1 MLSPSKETTA
11 LIVNF
16 ISSLLRETKL
26 PDTLLGTFVVC
37 VHIVFGLW
45 LIFGIIFRSVDFNYY
60 TYIIGFLSVIVS
72 NYYFHGC
79 ILSRIE
85 VELLSLKNWFGPAS
99 LIGFLYD
106 IFSCEKFTKITAN
119 LIIKYFIGFPLAVIL
134 IIKTFLA
141 NHAITSS
148 ILFCI
153 LTPLLFLDSQAALFQ
168 ETIYKKE
175 RVDGK
180 IIAITGC
187 SSGIGESLARKLH
200 SEGATIILLNRNSEK
215 SNTLCLTMK
224 NSKFIKCDLSDLDS
238 VRSAA
243 NQLQNE
249 FPDGIDVLVNNA
261 GVSNITSTITKD
273 EFDLQIQTNFLS
285 HVLLIDLLVPSLKKK
300 KGRIVNHISI
310 SYAIPAMQYNGSYFK
325 KNPTISSSLPT
336 SQILYQQSKLALLL
350 YSNALSRKMKDIDVV
365 CVHPGICDTGL
376 FDKSILPIFVK
387 KCIST
392 VSSSVDKC
400 SDYLYE
406 AVQSSTLKKIY
417 GPNVLFMNFN
427 NPNKYLVNEE
437 VEDIVYSE
445 TRDHLGLAL

>member
-1 MLSPSKETTA
+1 MLSPSKETTT

-16 ISSLLRETKL
+16 ICSLLRETKL
-26 PDTLLGTFVVC
+26 PDTLLGIFVVC
-37 VHIVFGLW
+37 IHIVFGLW
-45 LIFGIIFRSVDFNYY
+45 MIFGTIFKSVDFNYY
-60 TYIIGFLSVIVS
+60 IYIITFLLVIVS

-79 ILSRIE
+79 ILTRIE
-85 VELLSLKNWFGPAS
+85 VELLLLKNWVGPAS

-106 IFSCEKFTKITAN
+106 ILSCEKFTKITAN
-119 LIIKYFIGFPLAVIL
+119 LIIKYFIGFPLATIV

-141 NHAITSS
+141 NHIITSS

-168 ETIYKKE
+168 ETLYTKE
-175 RVDGK
+175 RLDGK

-187 SSGIGESLARKLH
+187 SSGIGESLAKKLH

-215 SNTLCLTMK
+215 SNELSLAMK
-224 NSKFIKCDLSDLDS
+224 NSRFIKCDLSEFES

-243 NQLQNE
+243 SQLQTD

-261 GVSNITSTITKD
+261 GVSNISPTVTKD
-273 EFDLQIQTNFLS
+273 DFDLQIQTNFLS
-285 HVLLIDLLVPSLKKK
+285 HVLLIDLLTASLTKK

-310 SYAIPAMQYNGSYFK
+310 SYAIPAIQYDGNYFK
-325 KNPTISSSLPT
+325 KNPTISSSLAT
-336 SQILYQQSKLALLL
+336 NQILYQQSKLALLL
-350 YSNALSRKMKDIDVV
+350 YSNALTRKLNDIDVV
-365 CVHPGICDTGL
+365 CVHPGICNTDL
-376 FDKSILPIFVK
+376 FDKSTLPIFLK
-387 KCIST
+387 RCISAI
-392 VSSSVDKC
+392 SYPVDKC

-406 AVQSSTLKKIY
+406 AVQTSTINKIY

-427 NPNKYLVNEE
+427 NPSKYLVNEE

-445 TRDHLGLAL
+445 TRNQLGLDL

>member
-1 MLSPSKETTA
+1 LT
-11 LIVNF
+11 
-16 ISSLLRETKL
+16 
-26 PDTLLGTFVVC
+26 
-37 VHIVFGLW
+37 
-45 LIFGIIFRSVDFNYY
+45 
-60 TYIIGFLSVIVS
+60 
-72 NYYFHGC
+72 
-79 ILSRIE
+79 RIE

-106 IFSCEKFTKITAN
+106 ILSCEKFTKITAN
-119 LIIKYFIGFPLAVIL
+119 LIIKYFIGFPLASIL

-141 NHAITSS
+141 NHTITSS

-168 ETIYKKE
+168 ETLYAKE

-187 SSGIGESLARKLH
+187 SSGIGESLAKKLH

-215 SNTLCLTMK
+215 SNLNMK
-224 NSKFIKCDLSDLDS
+224 NSKFIKCDLSDFES
-238 VRSAA
+238 VRAA
-243 NQLQNE
+243 ASQLQTD

-261 GVSNITSTITKD
+261 GVSNITSTVTKD
-273 EFDLQIQTNFLS
+273 DFDLQIQTNFLS
-285 HVLLIDLLVPSLKKK
+285 HVLLIDLLTPSLTKK

-310 SYAIPAMQYNGSYFK
+310 SYAIPAIQYNGSYFK
-325 KNPTISSSLPT
+325 KNPTISSSLLT

-350 YSNALSRKMKDIDVV
+350 YSNALSRKLNDVDVV
-365 CVHPGICDTGL
+365 SVHPGICDTGL
-376 FDKSILPIFVK
+376 FDKSVLPIFIK

-406 AVQSSTLKKIY
+406 AVQSPTLRKIY

-427 NPNKYLVNEE
+427 NPNKYLVNEDI
-437 VEDIVYSE
+437 EDIVYTE